1 MESIINSFLLV
12 AVSEIGDKTQLLSF
26 VLASRF
32 KKPWPIIWGILIATI
47 LNHGLA
53 SYLGVASFNF
63 IPLQYHKWILS
74 LTFLV
79 FGFWI
84 LIPDKEEE
92 VQNKGKFG
100 PFLTSLILFFIAE
113 MGDKTQL
120 ATIALGA
127 QYQSTWAVTVGT
139 TLGMMAAN
147 VPAVFLG
154 DKILK
159 KVPLNRIRQI
169 AFVLFLLFALYIAL
183 V

>member
-1 MESIINSFLLV
+1 MEAILNSFALV

-32 KKPWPIIWGILIATI
+32 KKPWPIILGILIATI

-53 SYLGVASFNF
+53 SYVGVASFNF
-63 IPLQYHKWILS
+63 IPAEYHKWILS
-74 LTFLV
+74 FVFLV

-84 LIPDKEEE
+84 LIPDKEDE
-92 VQNKGKFG
+92 VKQENKYGA
-100 PFLTSLILFFIAE
+100 FLTSLFLFFIAE

-127 QYQSTWAVTVGT
+127 QYHSTVAVTIGT
-139 TLGMMAAN
+139 TFGMLAAN
-147 VPAVFLG
+147 VPAVFMG

-159 KVPLNRIRQI
+159 YVPLKRVRQI
-169 AFVLFLLFALYIAL
+169 AFSLFLFFAIYIVL
-183 V
+183 N